1 MAKVLMCKSAH
12 VAPMFEQLRDSGRS
26 KLVALAMPLSLVGSF
41 GELGGSFDKLKKPRD
56 IIELPE
62 GGGFIVSDAGNN
74 KLTKFNADGSVAAG
88 FFGVCGYGYGATNC
102 IEPSGLAMYGDEL
115 FVVDEGN
122 ARIQVYSVADGAFVR
137 TIFLPEGKPDDTNKW
152 YPKGVALHAEK
163 KDGTPD
169 LFVLEVAISG
179 IEFSSRV
186 QVLNISSGRPNRSF
200 DVPKD
205 VFNPGPSSLGL
216 SGYAHGLAVAGR
228 PLNAVIVGDMIGS
241 SIGVVPH
248 NKGPSLVG
256 GITNPFGFAI
266 YVDRKNADNMKV
278 YVSSLEGGTVHI
290 LSPAGEG
297 ALKADEKF
305 KIDGASGL
313 TGLRLS
319 ADGTKLYA
327 CDQGAGCV
335 WILSTVEEAAAA

>member
-1 MAKVLMCKSAH
+1 MWDAQVVPTVHAVRAGLVVGACEVPFEAPRAMKEREPKWLQQE
-12 VAPMFEQLRDSGRS
+12 VAANETFEVPVSVDE
-26 KLVALAMPLSLVGSF
+26 AA
-41 GELGGSFDKLKKPRD
+41 
-56 IIELPE
+56 
-62 GGGFIVSDAGNN
+62 IVSF
-74 KLTKFNADGSVAAG
+74 T
-88 FFGVCGYGYGATNC
+88 
-102 IEPSGLAMYGDEL
+102 

-122 ARIQVYSVADGAFVR
+122 ARVQVYSVADGAFVR